1 VILKQKINPSDIEK
15 YIQFTE
21 SVSFNFSISDL
32 GDSINDYFHYSGKF
46 VDVNITED
54 KMMKFLEKEKEV
66 LEIIANEHI
75 EKMKI

>member
-1 VILKQKINPSDIEK
+1 
-15 YIQFTE
+15 
-21 SVSFNFSISDL
+21 
-32 GDSINDYFHYSGKF
+32 

-66 LEIIANEHI
+66 LEIAANEHI